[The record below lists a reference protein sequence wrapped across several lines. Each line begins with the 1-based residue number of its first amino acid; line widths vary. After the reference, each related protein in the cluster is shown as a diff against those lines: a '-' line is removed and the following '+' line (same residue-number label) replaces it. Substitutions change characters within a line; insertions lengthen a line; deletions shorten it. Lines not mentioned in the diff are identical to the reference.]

1 MKQTRVPS
9 NGMSEEELPPDY
21 EDIAIQVEGKHII
34 LGLSFCLLGILAVGG
49 GLIYYR
55 EGLRFKR
62 QERFMET
69 VLKVIDLL
77 SVTDK
82 AVPNITD
89 KEVKS

>member
-1 MKQTRVPS
+1 
-9 NGMSEEELPPDY
+9 MSEEELPPEY
-21 EDIAIQVEGKHII
+21 EDIAIQVEGKHIL

-69 VLKVIDLL
+69 VLKVIDLFKVED
-77 SVTDK
+77 S
-82 AVPNITD
+82 ITPQKID
-89 KEVKS
+89 KELTS

>member
-1 MKQTRVPS
+1 
-9 NGMSEEELPPDY
+9 MSEEELPPQF
-21 EDIAIQVEGKHII
+21 EDIAIQVEGKHIL

-69 VLKVIDLL
+69 VLKLIDLFK
-77 SVTDK
+77 VEDK
-82 AVPNITD
+82 VVPQITD
-89 KEVKS
+89 NKVES

>member
-1 MKQTRVPS
+1 
-9 NGMSEEELPPDY
+9 MSEEELPPEY
-21 EDIAIQVEGKHII
+21 EDIAIQVEGKHIL

-69 VLKVIDLL
+69 LLILINLLKTEDSASPQKIDKDVN
-77 SVTDK
+77 S
-82 AVPNITD
+82 
-89 KEVKS
+89 

>member
-1 MKQTRVPS
+1 
-9 NGMSEEELPPDY
+9 MSEEELPPQF
-21 EDIAIQVEGKHII
+21 EDIAIQVEGKHIL
-34 LGLSFCLLGILAVGG
+34 LGLSFSLLGFLAVGG

-69 VLKVIDLL
+69 LL
-77 SVTDK
+77 ILINLFKTEDSASPQK
-82 AVPNITD
+82 ID